1 MVEAIPVAVIVHA
14 IPNRTRLRISSRR
27 GDAVFFASIATALA
41 AMPGIRQVKVQP
53 VTGSVLIEHSKPLP
67 KLKDVIT
74 EARLFQIA
82 GSVPLSQPASHPAVL
97 DPKMFVGFGM
107 AAFAIWQFSKGSIL
121 PPAVTLGWYAA
132 SLTGMLSAQDAPES
146 AHE

>member
-1 MVEAIPVAVIVHA
+1 MVELPVALIVHA

-41 AMPGIRQVKVQP
+41 AMPGIRQVNVQS

-67 KLKDVIT
+67 KLQDAIA
-74 EARLFQIA
+74 EAQLFRISGA
-82 GSVPLSQPASHPAVL
+82 APSSQRQSEPVVL
-97 DPKMFVGFGM
+97 DPRIFVGVGL
-107 AAFAIWQFSKGSIL
+107 AAFAIWQFSRGSIL

-132 SLTGMLSAQDAPES
+132 SLTGMLSAQDASDPG
-146 AHE
+146 HE